1 MSLSCRRFL
10 VDQEGRLV
18 RLKNTTFERLVRDPL
33 HHTMPA
39 MAGQRVRMAE
49 LLVELSNRIPIRVV
63 RRVYFVLAF
72 DDTGRVDTER
82 FRKQQWALAES
93 ALDPALALPED
104 DESVLDAA
112 SRFIAQGGR
121 WHPPRAL
128 ARTIDDAA
136 LGNVA

>member
-1 MSLSCRRFL
+1 
-10 VDQEGRLV
+10 
-18 RLKNTTFERLVRDPL
+18 
-33 HHTMPA
+33 
-39 MAGQRVRMAE
+39 MADQRVRMAE
-49 LLVELSNRIPIRVV
+49 LLVELSNRIAIRVV

-112 SRFIAQGGR
+112 SRFIAQDGR
-121 WHPPRAL
+121 SHPPRAL